1 MYKKYLKN
9 IIELLL
15 SLILFIVLLPFLL
28 ILSFFLLILN
38 GRPIFFIQK
47 RFGLYNNYFNIYKF
61 RTLKKGTKDI
71 PTNQVAE
78 YEYTKLGKFLRRSN
92 LDELPQ
98 LVNVIKGEMSLV
110 GPRPALYNQI
120 NLKNLRAQNSIQGL
134 KPGITGYAQ
143 VHGFENMSDEDK
155 NKFDLYYLNNLSIML
170 DLKIMISTFKFFFK
184 KAPKH

>member
-1 MYKKYLKN
+1 MYKKYFKN
-9 IIELLL
+9 IIEFLL
-15 SLILFIVLLPFLL
+15 SLILFVTLIPFFL
-28 ILSFFLLILN
+28 ILSLFLLILN

-47 RFGLYNNYFNIYKF
+47 RFGLHNNYFNIYKF
-61 RTLKKGTKDI
+61 RTLKKNTKDV
-71 PTNQVAE
+71 PTTQVVE

-98 LVNVIKGEMSLV
+98 LANVLRGEMSLI

-120 NLKNLRAQNSIQGL
+120 NLKNLRAQNSIHEL

-143 VHGFENMSDEDK
+143 VHGFENMTDEDK
-155 NKFDLYYLNNLSIML
+155 IKFDLYYLNNLSIIL
-170 DLKIMISTFKFFFK
+170 DLKIIISTFKFFFI